1 MSRKKL
7 HRDRQ
12 AGLHFHWHLPH
23 GSLGRLLIGGLVATL
38 FWGALMAYVQV
49 RVPDPLPLPQRA
61 GDLEIVDLEHPANRW
76 LSEVVERESPFHSR
90 WEVRDDSRLNRE
102 IADALKRSAPSP
114 YQPTLQ
120 IIDLSVSAPELRGLP
135 GVSSHRLPAPEA
147 VTIAAIPTSN
157 PEWWIEVSN
166 REAQSKWGGTS
177 FRWTGENAALS
188 PGETWTFQLIVDWRG
203 IVVSCLP
210 LEGLK
215 ENTALELA
223 KTLRELRYPLAKK
236 DAPLRRWML
245 DASCTE
251 RSVP

>member
-7 HRDRQ
+7 DRDRQ

-23 GSLGRLLIGGLVATL
+23 GSLGRLLIGGLVATF

-61 GDLEIVDLEHPANRW
+61 SDLEIVDLDHPANRL
-76 LSEVVERESPFHSR
+76 LSEVVERESPFYSR
-90 WEVRDDSRLNRE
+90 WEVRDDTRLKQE
-102 IADALKRSAPSP
+102 IAAALKLSAPSP

-120 IIDLSVSAPELRGLP
+120 DIDLSVSAPGLRGLP
-135 GVSSHRLPAPEA
+135 GVLSHSLPAPEA
-147 VTIAAIPTSN
+147 VTIAAVQASN

-166 REAQSKWGGTS
+166 RQGQSKWEGTS
-177 FRWTGENAALS
+177 FRWTGENSSLS

-203 IVVSCLP
+203 TVVSCLP
-210 LEGLK
+210 LEDLK
-215 ENTALELA
+215 ETTALELA

-236 DAPLRRWML
+236 DGPLRRWML
-245 DASCTE
+245 DASCVE
-251 RSVP
+251 RSNP